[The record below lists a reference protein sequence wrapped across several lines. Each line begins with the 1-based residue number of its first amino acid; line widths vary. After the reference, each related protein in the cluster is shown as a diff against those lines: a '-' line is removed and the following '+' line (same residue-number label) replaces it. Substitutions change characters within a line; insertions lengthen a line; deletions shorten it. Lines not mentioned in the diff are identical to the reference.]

1 MSSADYTKNWVQGI
15 GHAIGSARF
24 AGQTRDV
31 KQEDGR
37 LLRTT
42 YGNNILSG
50 TNLVATI
57 AEYIP
62 KQYVI
67 AKEDYIAKM
76 LNRAYY
82 ENGYDEES

>member
-1 MSSADYTKNWVQGI
+1 MSSLDYTKNWVLGI

-31 KQEDGR
+31 LQEDGKV
-37 LLRTT
+37 LRTT
-42 YGNNILSG
+42 YGNNIIFG

-57 AEYIP
+57 AEYVP
-62 KQYVI
+62 KQRVI

-76 LNRAYY
+76 LNKAYY
-82 ENGYDEES
+82 ENGWIEKS